1 MENFNKNNW
10 QSYCREWR
18 KHKKKLE
25 EWKALKKIQEV
36 KTMLEQ
42 NKKMDKSQQRM
53 EHLQLE

>member
-1 MENFNKNNW
+1 MESIKM
-10 QSYCREWR
+10 
-18 KHKKKLE
+18 
-25 EWKALKKIQEV
+25 IQEV